1 MPWDETPNYIRSGHG
16 STDCD
21 RMRTKTLSVAQGI
34 KAIICFKG
42 DKSSIQSYLF
52 SKAKGW
58 TMSKAKTW
66 FKAHG
71 EAAEE
76 QIGVTHPA
84 SPKRYAD
91 PPDSCVCRRCGH
103 VLENPSEHCPDIKC
117 PKCGAPM
124 HRKSGPEQKEV
135 FIGFRT
141 C

>member
-1 MPWDETPNYIRSGHG
+1 MPWEETENYIRSGHG

-52 SKAKGW
+52 AKAKGW

-66 FKAHG
+66 FKAHS
-71 EAAEE
+71 EEVEE
-76 QIGVTHPA
+76 QIGVTHPVA
-84 SPKRYAD
+84 PQRWADVSP
-91 PPDSCVCRRCGH
+91 SCVCRKCGH
-103 VLENPSEHCPDIKC
+103 ITENPTKHCNEIKC
-117 PKCGAPM
+117 PECGTTM
-124 HRKSGPEQKEV
+124 YRRSRPEQKEV
-135 FIGFRT
+135 FIGFHA